1 MSLDEV
7 REEIAED
14 FRRYKCGTCGSE
26 VTIVVKDEKIL
37 WQCNNKSCNFYNFSY
52 LEFSGE
58 VNWALIPHGLV
69 PSLGTRM

>member
-37 WQCNNKSCNFYNFSY
+37 WQCNNKSCNFYNF
-52 LEFSGE
+52 
-58 VNWALIPHGLV
+58 
-69 PSLGTRM
+69 